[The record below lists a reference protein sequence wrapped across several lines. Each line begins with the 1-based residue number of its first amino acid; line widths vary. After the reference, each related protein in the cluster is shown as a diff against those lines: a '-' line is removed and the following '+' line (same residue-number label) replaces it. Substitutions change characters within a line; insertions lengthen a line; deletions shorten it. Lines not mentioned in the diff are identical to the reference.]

1 VLDLDRMPDPD
12 GRYRVNQ
19 FYCRG
24 DSWQMTVRQLV
35 RETSAVLMDLR
46 GFSTRNQGCVY
57 ELGQILNSSD
67 LRQALF
73 VVDSTTNREF
83 LGEVLRQLWAA
94 LSHDSPNYSSIE
106 PSVRLFFIRT
116 QNGGELRSLLRALW
130 AACLAPRASYG
141 C

>member
-1 VLDLDRMPDPD
+1 MPDPD

-46 GFSTRNQGCVY
+46 GFSTQNQGCVY
-57 ELGQILNSSD
+57 ELGQILNSID

-130 AACLAPRASYG
+130 AASLAPRASYG